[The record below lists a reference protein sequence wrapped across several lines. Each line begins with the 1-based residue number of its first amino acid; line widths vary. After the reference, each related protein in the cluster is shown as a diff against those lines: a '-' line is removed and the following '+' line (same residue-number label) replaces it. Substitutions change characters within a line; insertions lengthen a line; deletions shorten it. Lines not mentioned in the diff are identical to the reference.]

1 LGVFK
6 LSGIFAENKGFS
18 CPKYVAIWLKLVY
31 SIRIITIMILYNK
44 KDNYMKDQDTHKE
57 LVDTINKNLKDENV
71 NAIHQ
76 IIQIQTKRDL
86 FKKEL
91 NKSTFIHN
99 LNKFKKNLELT
110 EDINYH
116 IAIIEQ
122 KIKNL

>member
-1 LGVFK
+1 MR
-6 LSGIFAENKGFS
+6 N
-18 CPKYVAIWLKLVY
+18 
-31 SIRIITIMILYNK
+31 
-44 KDNYMKDQDTHKE
+44 QDTHKE

-91 NKSTFIHN
+91 NKSTFIFN

>member
-1 LGVFK
+1 
-6 LSGIFAENKGFS
+6 
-18 CPKYVAIWLKLVY
+18 
-31 SIRIITIMILYNK
+31 
-44 KDNYMKDQDTHKE
+44 MKNQDTYKE

-91 NKSTFIHN
+91 NKSTFIFN

>member
-1 LGVFK
+1 MR
-6 LSGIFAENKGFS
+6 N
-18 CPKYVAIWLKLVY
+18 
-31 SIRIITIMILYNK
+31 
-44 KDNYMKDQDTHKE
+44 QDTHKE
-57 LVDTINKNLKDENV
+57 LVDTINNV
-71 NAIHQ
+71 NAIH
-76 IIQIQTKRDL
+76 QIQTKRDL